1 MKQSIT
7 SIWKHAS
14 ACLFISPVALF
25 FSAVAF
31 ALAMSEAFAN
41 FQDSCRNVGSDCHD
55 PRDWV
60 MLPLG
65 IIGLVLLAI
74 AATLLFRG
82 IYLVGRH
89 IHRKLGPA

>member
-1 MKQSIT
+1 MKQTIT
-7 SIWKHAS
+7 SIWRHAS
-14 ACLFISPVALF
+14 ACLFISPLALF

-31 ALAMSEAFAN
+31 GLAVSEAFAN
-41 FQDSCRNVGSDCHD
+41 FADSCRNVGSDCHD

-74 AATLLFRG
+74 AATLLLRG
-82 IYLVGRH
+82 LYLAGRH
-89 IHRKLGPA
+89 IHRRLSPA